1 MGIKALAKKMIDE
14 RFILHRLK
22 STSFALMV
30 MIVAIGLY
38 IYYEL
43 FFNSIVRKDL
53 IIILSIGAISK
64 VAAMVYYRLRN

>member
-1 MGIKALAKKMIDE
+1 LGIKALAKKMIDE

-22 STSFALMV
+22 STSFALLV

-38 IYYEL
+38 TYYEL